1 MTRPR
6 DIPEDIWNI
15 LNDDIKET
23 FALNANRSFTDPVLK
38 EINDK
43 LKNCI
48 VLNHKI
54 NTYASKLRS
63 LTIRYIVEIDQ
74 TAHTTMSA
82 VQNTLVNT
90 AQSSMVNVDDF
101 SQELSD
107 ILDLVKSRIS
117 FYEGAL
123 NGG

>member
-1 MTRPR
+1 MTRPS
-6 DIPEDIWNI
+6 DIPQNVWNV

-23 FALNANRSFTDPVLK
+23 FSRNANRSFIDPVLK

-54 NTYASKLRS
+54 NTHASKLRS
-63 LTIRYIVEIDQ
+63 LTIKYIVDVDQ
-74 TAHTTMSA
+74 DSHTSMSL
-82 VQNTLVNT
+82 VQNTLVDT
-90 AQSSMVNVDDF
+90 AQSSMANIDQF
-101 SQELSD
+101 NQELTN

>member
-74 TAHTTMSA
+74 NAHTTMSA

>member
-1 MTRPR
+1 MTRPS
-6 DIPEDIWNI
+6 DIPQNVWNI

-23 FALNANRSFTDPVLK
+23 FSLNANRSFIDPVLE
-38 EINDK
+38 EINQK

-54 NTYASKLRS
+54 NTHASKLRS
-63 LTIRYIVEIDQ
+63 LTIKYIVDVDQ
-74 TAHTTMSA
+74 DAHTSMSL
-82 VQNTLVNT
+82 VQNTLVDT
-90 AQSSMVNVDDF
+90 AQSSMVNIDQF
-101 SQELSD
+101 NQELTN